1 MRKLVMNTFLSIFS
15 ALWHQDLFALQQ
27 VDLSLLY
34 LCIGLLIFVESAFI
48 PAAPLPC
55 DSVIVL
61 CGSLAAVGVLNLY
74 AIIGVL
80 VFAGWLGSAI
90 AFYQGH
96 QLKEWRLVSTWLN
109 KVSEKQWRTTD
120 NLIQRYG
127 LLAMFMGRFLPVVR
141 SLLPMVIGLRN
152 AVTPTRF
159 LLVSPLSA
167 LAWILF
173 LVGSGF
179 GISLLPDK
187 LAKIANHAL
196 ILAPLMTLLIAIS
209 TLMVGWLMRK
219 RSLQKAPLISEE
231 RP

>member
-1 MRKLVMNTFLSIFS
+1 MNTIFS
-15 ALWHQDLFALQQ
+15 ALWHHDLLALQH

-120 NLIQRYG
+120 NLIQKYG
-127 LLAMFMGRFLPVVR
+127 SLAMFLARFLPLIR
-141 SLLPMVIGLRN
+141 ALLPMMMGLRN
-152 AVTPTRF
+152 AITPKRF
-159 LLVSPLSA
+159 LLVSPLSS
-167 LAWILF
+167 LTWILI
-173 LVGSGF
+173 LVFSGF
-179 GISLLPDK
+179 AISLLPDN
-187 LAKIANHAL
+187 LSKIANHAL

-209 TLMVGWLMRK
+209 TVFIGWFMRK
-219 RSLQKAPLISEE
+219 RLLQKAPKISEE
-231 RP
+231 TQS